1 MPAPRLAVTVMPLE
15 NRREVILS
23 LGTSAERYGY
33 DAFFM
38 PETWSWDITVLL
50 GGVAARTHRITLGT
64 GILGVWGR
72 TPATVAMA
80 AATLAVVSGGRFVL
94 GLGTSTP
101 QLAEGLHD
109 VPFTAPL
116 ARMRRAVTQVRALL
130 RGDRVPLG
138 VTTGARALKLN
149 LPPCPPVPIYLAALG
164 PESTR
169 LAGELADGWMPF
181 FYPVSRLEAGVALM
195 REGADRARRESVPPI
210 IPSIPT
216 VVAADAETARAGA
229 AWVVAFYIT
238 TMGAIYRDSLTRLG
252 FGKEVAAVLAANHPK
267 PAGIVP
273 PDAEALLEEVTVFGT
288 PPEAR
293 RRLERWYAAG
303 AAMPLL
309 LLPPNMTPEQMS
321 MSLGAFRPSP

>member
-1 MPAPRLAVTVMPLE
+1 MPLE
-15 NRREVILS
+15 NRRELILS
-23 LGTSAERYGY
+23 LATSAERYGY

-50 GGVAARTHRITLGT
+50 GEIAARTHHITLGT
-64 GILGVWGR
+64 GILGLWGR
-72 TPATVAMA
+72 TPATIAMA
-80 AATLAVVSGGRFVL
+80 AATLAVASGGRFVL

-109 VPFTAPL
+109 VAFTAPL
-116 ARMRRAVTQVRALL
+116 GRMRRTVTQVRALL
-130 RGDRVPLG
+130 RGERIPLAG
-138 VTTGARALKLN
+138 TSAARPLKLN
-149 LPPCPPVPIYLAALG
+149 LPPSPPVPIYIAALG
-164 PESTR
+164 ADSTR
-169 LAGELADGWMPF
+169 LAGEISDGWIPF

-195 REGADRARRESVPPI
+195 REGAARAGRDGVPPI
-210 IPSIPT
+210 VPSIPT
-216 VVAADAETARAGA
+216 VVAAEAETARAGA
-229 AWVVAFYIT
+229 AWVLAFYLT

-252 FGKEVAAVLAANHPK
+252 FGKEVEAVLAANTPK

-273 PDAEALLEEVTVFGT
+273 PDAERLLEEVTVFGT

-309 LLPPNMTPEQMS
+309 LLPPNMTPEQMAL
-321 MSLGAFRPSP
+321 SLGAFRPQA